1 MPTGYVAVRGFQ
13 NIANKHTNN
22 TQNSVRNSP
31 RNSQRNSGYINE
43 ETAVEKNTR
52 ILNSSN
58 PQDRLPIYKDEDNK
72 ELVNSIMKNI
82 STKNQSD
89 YPPNGPKSLE
99 DKVKQE
105 NKLKLILN
113 TFIELPDIQN
123 TDIQNYPILNE
134 NSLFIESLRN
144 SINSKI
150 IIVKRNL
157 PSYSSS
163 KNNDYLVY
171 KLISKIVIK
180 AIIEKDNDPSTPNYP
195 NYLASISQQSITS
208 KISGFFSWKK
218 TAGRKDK
225 KKNGTRKKRKNN
237 NIRKRKIK

>member
-13 NIANKHTNN
+13 NNANKHTNN
-22 TQNSVRNSP
+22 TQNSVRNSALNSP
-31 RNSQRNSGYINE
+31 RTLWINQ
-43 ETAVEKNTR
+43 ETVVEKHTR

-58 PQDRLPIYKDEDNK
+58 PQDRLQIYEDENNK

-99 DKVKQE
+99 EKVKQE

-150 IIVKRNL
+150 IKFKRNL
-157 PSYSSS
+157 PSSS
-163 KNNDYLVY
+163 KNKDCLFC